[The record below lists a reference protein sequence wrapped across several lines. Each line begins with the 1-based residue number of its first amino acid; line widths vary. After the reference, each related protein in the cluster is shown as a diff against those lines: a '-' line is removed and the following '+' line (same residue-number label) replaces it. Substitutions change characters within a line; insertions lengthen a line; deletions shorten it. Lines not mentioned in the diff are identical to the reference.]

1 MVIPPPVWTFPL
13 SLFRVFFFFYSL
25 HNISPDILGIN
36 FFWIPSV
43 PKEKQP
49 KEVLIFLPMHTQMG
63 IWVSEAVRV
72 DMTCSLLS
80 PGLVPSNKRGPKL
93 GSSPKLEPY
102 SQLEGIIKKT
112 KQLQSVGIIKR
123 FLMSK
128 YKAQRS

>member
-1 MVIPPPVWTFPL
+1 
-13 SLFRVFFFFYSL
+13 
-25 HNISPDILGIN
+25 
-36 FFWIPSV
+36 
-43 PKEKQP
+43 
-49 KEVLIFLPMHTQMG
+49 MHTQMG

-112 KQLQSVGIIKR
+112 KQLQSVGIIKM

-128 YKAQRS
+128 YKEQWS